1 MKNQLEKLGQTES
14 VFTSNIEAG
23 NTVTIQRGL
32 LETETR
38 EGVMKLSAGALMMQS
53 CVSDDNVAMKNL
65 NENQTQTLFE
75 ETFTGG
81 SKQTGSVQ

>member
-1 MKNQLEKLGQTES
+1 MENQLEKLGQTES

-38 EGVMKLSAGALMMQS
+38 EGGYETI
-53 CVSDDNVAMKNL
+53 CWCTDDAEL
-65 NENQTQTLFE
+65 CL
-75 ETFTGG
+75 
-81 SKQTGSVQ
+81 

>member
-1 MKNQLEKLGQTES
+1 MYLMYSCQGNLMKNQLEKLGQTES

-38 EGVMKLSAGALMMQS
+38 EGGYETI
-53 CVSDDNVAMKNL
+53 CWCTDDAEL
-65 NENQTQTLFE
+65 CL
-75 ETFTGG
+75 
-81 SKQTGSVQ
+81 